1 MPGHLF
7 RTRMNIKQGRVG
19 LSWVIWGGNGEYSPK
34 IMRTKS
40 VSGSSKGLEVGLDD
54 GVEIQ
59 KLQKSVTICPPNP
72 KYLAS
77 IWEF

>member
-1 MPGHLF
+1 
-7 RTRMNIKQGRVG
+7 MNIKQGRVG

-40 VSGSSKGLEVGLDD
+40 PFQVVRRVLSVEVGLDD